1 MKKSLAGILAAVLL
15 VTAGATSAFAEEWE
29 RGRGFVDADS
39 DGICDFAGTERPHEG
54 ADGDGICDNCGRD
67 ACCGGGRNERG
78 RGFVDADGDGVCDS
92 AAGCMGAWDG
102 TGRGRGF
109 HGGCDR

>member
-39 DGICDFAGTERPHEG
+39 DGICVFAGTERAPRTEFDEPNPISAYGKTKLEG
-54 ADGDGICDNCGRD
+54 EHFVRQFAEKFFILRTAWLYGDG
-67 ACCGGGRNERG
+67 
-78 RGFVDADGDGVCDS
+78 
-92 AAGCMGAWDG
+92 
-102 TGRGRGF
+102 
-109 HGGCDR
+109 